1 METSVIHGQQSG
13 PHLLVSAGVHGDEFE
28 PIRTVQVL
36 AQTFEGNH
44 ERLQAG
50 TLTLVPCVNERAFQ
64 LGQRC
69 AEDGMDLA
77 RTCPGQSDGSVTE
90 QAAAELSE
98 LIRSADYYI
107 DLHTGGVA
115 YELFPLAGYMLHSD
129 RQVLDSQRKMAQ
141 AMNLPLVWGTSSQLE
156 GRSLSVARDAGV
168 PAIYCEH
175 GGGSQVRTNAVN
187 DYLTGVRRIM
197 SQLGMARESP
207 AAPSVRWNVED
218 DRPESGHLQVC
229 NPSPLTGV
237 FEPATRTGEIIRRGE
252 ALGTV
257 YSLAN
262 TSAAV
267 LSPCDGLVVMMRA
280 FPRVLEGEALALVL
294 PV

>member
-1 METSVIHGQQSG
+1 
-13 PHLLVSAGVHGDEFE
+13 
-28 PIRTVQVL
+28 
-36 AQTFEGNH
+36 
-44 ERLQAG
+44 
-50 TLTLVPCVNERAFQ
+50 
-64 LGQRC
+64 
-69 AEDGMDLA
+69 
-77 RTCPGQSDGSVTE
+77 
-90 QAAAELSE
+90 
-98 LIRSADYYI
+98 
-107 DLHTGGVA
+107 
-115 YELFPLAGYMLHSD
+115 
-129 RQVLDSQRKMAQ
+129 MAQ

-175 GGGSQVRTNAVN
+175 GGGSTVRTNAVE
-187 DYLTGVRRIM
+187 DYLTGVLRIM